1 MSATMKYKG
10 YVGTVELD
18 TDHNL
23 LHGVVCGIKD
33 VIHYEADNAADLQQA
48 FRDSVDDYL
57 AFCAERDEEPDKA
70 YSGVLNVRFG
80 ADLHRR
86 MAVISKA
93 LDASIN
99 ELVVQAVEDRFAE
112 DFEGLFEHQRI
123 ATPEQAKRLQKLKK
137 KSSRQKTAP
146 TVGKQNQTKR

>member
-18 TDHNL
+18 TEHNL

-99 ELVVQAVEDRFAE
+99 ELVVRAVEDRFAE
-112 DFEGLFEHQRI
+112 DFEGLYENERVELS
-123 ATPEQAKRLQKLKK
+123 EQAKRLRKLKK
-137 KSSRQKTAP
+137 KSARQTSAHKG
-146 TVGKQNQTKR
+146 GKQTKR